1 MTDPERCGDSPVA
14 NEAVAD
20 LRKAIKRESERA
32 GGYGAAAGRSRS
44 SSFHVSETGNGEA
57 KHLKTPGGFRRH
69 FMNEQADMR
78 GLPEEQRPLQ
88 WKRSFMRSLGPLA
101 HATKPPMAI
110 LIDPKTGMELPAD
123 EGVSGLTPTAL
134 AIVKSFVGSGI
145 TFMPGAFAQGGWL
158 FSSVVL
164 TIIAAVNGAC
174 IYRLVQCQD
183 KQVNPRASFACIA
196 DSACGWIGRL
206 AVQVSLVISQFGICI
221 AYIIFISQLVNSIG
235 HVGTPWIMCVL
246 FPILV
251 PLCLI
256 RSVEH
261 LEYPNLIADVLILFG
276 LIVVIVYGCITMA
289 TTDAIDSL
297 LWSIRGDD
305 ALWIEHMLRG
315 GPYKAVVPFKPAT
328 CGIFIGMAIFT
339 FEGVPM
345 VLPIR
350 NSMAKKERFI
360 PLFGGVFACISLFFC
375 AFGLIG
381 YISYK
386 TRVQTV
392 VLLNLPDDSA
402 WTMAAKFGYML
413 ALCFSTPLMFL
424 PAARITELWAFG
436 ASEEDPDKDGDRIW
450 LINAMRT
457 FEILVFCM
465 IAVLCGPYFER
476 FLAFVGALCCAPVA
490 FIYPAVFHLILCADG
505 ATAKALDVLLMGFG
519 FCASS
524 FALFSAMFAG

>member
-1 MTDPERCGDSPVA
+1 MADPETCVDSPVA

-20 LRKAIKRESERA
+20 LHKAIKKESARA
-32 GGYGAAAGRSRS
+32 GGYGSTGRSRS
-44 SSFHVSETGNGEA
+44 LHIPETSSGEA
-57 KHLKTPGGFRRH
+57 RQLKTPGGFRRH
-69 FMNEQADMR
+69 FMNEQADMC
-78 GLPEEQRPLQ
+78 GVPEEHRPLL
-88 WKRSFMRSLGPLA
+88 WKRSLMRSLGPLA
-101 HATKPPMAI
+101 PATKALAFP
-110 LIDPKTGMELPAD
+110 IDPKTGMELPAD
-123 EGVSGLTPTAL
+123 EGCSGLTPTAL

-145 TFMPGAFAQGGWL
+145 TFMPGAFAEGGWL

-164 TIIAAVNGAC
+164 SIIAAVNGAC

-196 DSACGWIGRL
+196 DSACGWVGRL
-206 AVQVSLVISQFGICI
+206 AVQVSLVISQFGTCV

-261 LEYPNLIADVLILFG
+261 LEYPNLIADILILFG
-276 LIVVIVYGCITMA
+276 LVVVIVYGCITMA
-289 TTDAIDSL
+289 STDAIDTL
-297 LWSIRGDD
+297 LWSIRGDYSMWREQLD
-305 ALWIEHMLRG
+305 DPH
-315 GPYKAVVPFKPAT
+315 YKAVVPFRPET
-328 CGIFIGMAIFT
+328 CGIFIGMTIFT

-360 PLFGGVFACISLFFC
+360 PLFAGVFACISLLFC
-375 AFGLIG
+375 LFGLIG

-386 TRVQTV
+386 RRVETV
-392 VLLNLPDDSA
+392 VLLNLPEDSA

-450 LINAMRT
+450 RINAMRT
-457 FEILVFCM
+457 FEILTFCL

-490 FIYPAVFHLILCADG
+490 FVYPALFHLILCADG
-505 ATAKALDVLLMGFG
+505 ATAKALDIMLLWFG
-519 FCASS
+519 VGAMV
-524 FALFSAMFAG
+524 FALTSAIFAG

>member
-1 MTDPERCGDSPVA
+1 MADPEKFAPDSPVA

-20 LRKAIKRESERA
+20 LHKAIKRESERA
-32 GGYGAAAGRSRS
+32 SGYGSERGRSRS
-44 SSFHVSETGNGEA
+44 FHGPERGSEDA
-57 KHLKTPGGFRRH
+57 PHLKTPGGFRRH

-78 GLPEEQRPLQ
+78 GLPETQRPLQ
-88 WKRSFMRSLGPLA
+88 WKTSMIRSLGPLA
-101 HATKPPMAI
+101 HATNPPMGI
-110 LIDPKTGMELPAD
+110 LVDPKTGMELPAD
-123 EGVSGLTPTAL
+123 EGAAGMTPTAL

-164 TIIAAVNGAC
+164 MIIASVNGAC

-183 KQVNPRASFACIA
+183 KQPNPRASFACIA

-206 AVQVSLVISQFGICI
+206 SVQVSLVISQFGICI

-276 LIVVIVYGCITMA
+276 LMVVIVYGCFAMA
-289 TTDAIDSL
+289 STDAIDTL
-297 LWSIRGDD
+297 LWSIRGDAWNLQELLED
-305 ALWIEHMLRG
+305 PH
-315 GPYKAVVPFKPAT
+315 YKAVVPFKPQT

-350 NSMAKKERFI
+350 NSMAKKERFM
-360 PLFGGVFACISLFFC
+360 PLFAGLFMCIALFFC
-375 AFGLIG
+375 LFGLFG

-386 TRVQTV
+386 KRVQTV
-392 VLLNLPDDSA
+392 VLLNLPEDSL
-402 WTMAAKFGYML
+402 WTLVAKVGYML

-436 ASEEDPDKDGDRIW
+436 ASEKDPDKDGDRVW

-457 FEILVFCM
+457 FEILMFFV
-465 IAVLCGPYFER
+465 IALLCGSHFER
-476 FLAFVGALCCAPVA
+476 FLAFIGATCCAPVA
-490 FIYPAVFHLILCADG
+490 FIYPALFHLILCADG
-505 ATAKALDVLLMGFG
+505 TTAKALDVLLLCFG
-519 FCASS
+519 LCAMS
-524 FALFSAMFAG
+524 FALASAIFAG